1 MSLIGKS
8 IGNYQIKAKLG
19 EGGMGTVY
27 LGEHPLIGKRVAVK
41 VLLEELSSK
50 EDIVSRFFNEAKAVN
65 DIGHQNIVDI
75 VDFGKMKDDYGRDI
89 VYFIMEFLDG
99 ESLAARLRR
108 TGLTFKET
116 MHVMEQ
122 SCSALAASHG
132 KGIVHRDLKP
142 ENLYLCPRGGD
153 KNFVKLLDFGIAK
166 LTGDGG
172 QSHKTRTGLVIG
184 TPAYMSPEQCEGKGL
199 IDLRSDVYSLGIMMY
214 ELLTGR
220 VPFPGEGFGEILVAH
235 LTKQPDPPSALNPDV
250 TPQLEAI
257 VMHAIEKDR
266 NRRFQNMAEF
276 LAAVENPDAHYQTW
290 QGLPAPSQPTGQHS
304 GGTMMMPDGNVR
316 TPTGQGQRPNT
327 GQRKGPTTQTGPTP
341 TTLSGAA
348 SETYNGE
355 PQRQRKVSRATL
367 FAVVGGVVAIG
378 AVIGVVS
385 MGKKSDPTAGSL
397 PPAAVQK
404 DEFVTVTVKSDPIG
418 AKVTRGDNDQTGV
431 TPFEMKVKRGA
442 ESFDVLVKME
452 GFASQTRTINSD
464 RTYAVLV
471 PLEKSATA
479 TPPPVQQVV
488 NTTTPPPVVDATA
501 AKDKHHHH
509 SSSSSGSK
517 DKGDSAPD
525 KSAAKDKPAGKDRP
539 AKGGK
544 DEGDDMK
551 LLQPKF

>member
-41 VLLEELSSK
+41 VLLEELSAK

-75 VDFGKMKDDYGRDI
+75 VDFGKMKDDFGRDI

-108 TGLTFKET
+108 TGLAFKET
-116 MHVMEQ
+116 MHVMTQ
-122 SCSALAASHG
+122 CCSALSASHA

-235 LTKQPDPPSALNPDV
+235 LTKQPDPPSTINPDV

-257 VMHAIEKDR
+257 VMHSIEKDR

-276 LAAVENPDAHYQTW
+276 QAAIENPDAHYASW
-290 QGLPAPSQPTGQHS
+290 QGLPAPSASTSHS
-304 GGTMMMPDGNVR
+304 GGTMMLPEGGAR

-348 SETYNGE
+348 SETYNGDV
-355 PQRQRKVSRATL
+355 PRKSKAPL
-367 FAVVGGVVAIG
+367 FAAIGGVVAIG
-378 AVIGVVS
+378 AIVGVVS
-385 MGKKSDPTAGSL
+385 MGKKAEPTAASM
-397 PPAAVQK
+397 PPAAVTPK
-404 DEFVTVTVKSDPIG
+404 DEWVTVTVKSDPLG
-418 AKVTRGDNDQTGV
+418 AKVTRGDNDQSGT
-431 TPFEMKVKRGA
+431 TPWEMKVKKGA
-442 ESFDVLVKME
+442 ESFDVLIKLD
-452 GFASQTRTINSD
+452 GYASKTQSISSD
-464 RTYAVLV
+464 KSYAFLV
-471 PLEKSATA
+471 PLEKLAGSA
-479 TPPPVQQVV
+479 TPPPVQQAV
-488 NTTTPPPVVDATA
+488 NTPTPADKTATPAVDAP

-509 SSSSSGSK
+509 SASSPSSK
-517 DKGDSAPD
+517 DKGETA
-525 KSAAKDKPAGKDRP
+525 DKPAGKSG
-539 AKGGK
+539 KSGGK